1 MKPRI
6 ANSPNSECTTGF
18 SGVDS
23 VLSISFSRPKSKKIV
38 NMMITTT
45 QQKVTRPTTRSTC
58 GEKFSS
64 VTSTSSSAPSTGFAA
79 FSGRAPA
86 FSVIFLLAFNG
97 SAACASF
104 PASARLSSSLKSLK
118 WFAFSESSVNFEA
131 DRTWA
136 TVVCNHAMRKEDND
150 VAAQR

>member
-1 MKPRI
+1 VVDKAGAPVADERGQGVLDGRRVDADPGQVRGRTIALVAMKDRRAMKPRI

-58 GEKFSS
+58 CEICDQLAYLDVSEPRPH
-64 VTSTSSSAPSTGFAA
+64 A
-79 FSGRAPA
+79 
-86 FSVIFLLAFNG
+86 LLM
-97 SAACASF
+97 
-104 PASARLSSSLKSLK
+104 PTLPLRTRK
-118 WFAFSESSVNFEA
+118 EIVA
-131 DRTWA
+131 DRLQW
-136 TVVCNHAMRKEDND
+136 
-150 VAAQR
+150 